1 MADGAWRS
9 AGAGRGAPTGPGTG
23 RAHRTGGGLAG
34 EGGTPSPP
42 GAGSPSANP
51 VSGDERARKADVRP
65 WAATGA
71 TPGGRRFN
79 PWPAVVFVCL
89 CVLAVLFLA
98 PTLGVILSSLKS
110 TREIAFGALWTIP
123 GGLYLENF
131 REVIA
136 HPSVKTYFVN
146 TFLVTVPA
154 TAGSIALG
162 ILAGYVFSKL
172 PFRGSELLFLVVVSG
187 MFFPPQ
193 IILIPLFRM
202 FSGLGL
208 LDTLWPM
215 IIVHIAMGIPIC
227 TLLMRNFFATV
238 PNALRE
244 AAIVEGA
251 NEWQVLTRVALPI
264 SLPALAVLATLQ
276 FTWIWNDF
284 LWPLIFTQSD
294 EKRTIML
301 GIVSLKGQYSVAWGI
316 QGALSLVASVPTLI
330 VFLFFQRYFISGMT
344 MGAVKG

>member
-1 MADGAWRS
+1 MAEG
-9 AGAGRGAPTGPGTG
+9 AGAGTGAARGAEAASRSGAIPPAGTVPGSG
-23 RAHRTGGGLAG
+23 AV
-34 EGGTPSPP
+34 S
-42 GAGSPSANP
+42 GAGS
-51 VSGDERARKADVRP
+51 G
-65 WAATGA
+65 TGA
-71 TPGGRRFN
+71 GGRAFN
-79 PWPAVVFVCL
+79 PWPMVVFVCL
-89 CVLAVLFLA
+89 CVLALLFLA

-131 REVIA
+131 REVLA
-136 HPSVKTYFVN
+136 HPSVKTYFAN

-154 TAGSIALG
+154 TAGSIGLG

-172 PFRGSELLFLVVVSG
+172 PFRGSELLFLVIVSG

-193 IILIPLFRM
+193 IVLIPLFRM

-215 IIVHIAMGIPIC
+215 IIVHVAMGIPIC

-316 QGALSLVASVPTLI
+316 QGALSLVASLPTLI
-330 VFLFFQRYFISGMT
+330 VFLFFQRYFIKGMT
-344 MGAVKG
+344 MGAIKG

>member
-1 MADGAWRS
+1 MAEG
-9 AGAGRGAPTGPGTG
+9 AGAGTRTGAAGAPGAPGARAAEVTGAT
-23 RAHRTGGGLAG
+23 A
-34 EGGTPSPP
+34 
-42 GAGSPSANP
+42 GAGSGAGTR
-51 VSGDERARKADVRP
+51 SGA
-65 WAATGA
+65 GA
-71 TPGGRRFN
+71 GAWSGGRPFN
-79 PWPAVVFVCL
+79 PWPMVVFVCL
-89 CVLAVLFLA
+89 AVLALLFLA

-110 TREIAFGALWTIP
+110 TREIALGALWTIP

-131 REVIA
+131 QEVLA

-154 TAGSIALG
+154 TAGSIGLG

-172 PFRGSELLFLVVVSG
+172 PFRGSELLFLAIVSG

-193 IILIPLFRM
+193 VILIPLFRM

-215 IIVHIAMGIPIC
+215 IIVHVAMGIPIC

-301 GIVSLKGQYSVAWGI
+301 GIVSLRGQYGVAWGV

-330 VFLFFQRYFISGMT
+330 VFLFFQRYFIQGMT

>member
-1 MADGAWRS
+1 M
-9 AGAGRGAPTGPGTG
+9 
-23 RAHRTGGGLAG
+23 
-34 EGGTPSPP
+34 
-42 GAGSPSANP
+42 
-51 VSGDERARKADVRP
+51 
-65 WAATGA
+65 
-71 TPGGRRFN
+71 
-79 PWPAVVFVCL
+79 CL
-89 CVLAVLFLA
+89 CVLALLFLA

-131 REVIA
+131 REVLA

-154 TAGSIALG
+154 TAGSIGLG

-316 QGALSLVASVPTLI
+316 QGALSLVASLPTLI
-330 VFLFFQRYFISGMT
+330 VFLFFQRYFIAGMT